1 MEVVDDEVRALMSD
15 QVLRLLADRMARNV
29 DPVLA
34 GQLWRFGEPTTWFA
48 KRMEWYWRKKRGLPS
63 EVFRLENPAAPAKA
77 VMAIYQQKRALVEAS
92 LGQK

>member
-1 MEVVDDEVRALMSD
+1 VEIVDQEVRALMGD

-29 DPVLA
+29 DPVVA
-34 GQLWRFGEPTTWFA
+34 ARLWRFGEPTRWFTE
-48 KRMEWYWRKKRGLPS
+48 RMEWYWRKRRRLPA

-77 VMAIYQQKRALVEAS
+77 VMALYQQKRELIEPS